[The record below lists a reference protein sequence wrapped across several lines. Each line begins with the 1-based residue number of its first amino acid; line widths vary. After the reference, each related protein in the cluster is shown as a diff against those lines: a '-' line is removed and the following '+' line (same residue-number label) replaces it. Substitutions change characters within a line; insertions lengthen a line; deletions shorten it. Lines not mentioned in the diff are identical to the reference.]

1 MHLNVYI
8 WLGVGLSGLDELVL
22 ESGGEGWGEDILT
35 LAQQAFQ
42 GLDNLHS
49 LKVKFKKNYL
59 LIRIFILRLKIR

>member
-1 MHLNVYI
+1 LQLNVYI

-49 LKVKFKKNYL
+49 LKVK
-59 LIRIFILRLKIR
+59 LKIIYFLKYLF